1 MAHRLHKGM
10 LIIASVFLLMLLGG
24 FFALTMPN
32 AGLEL
37 FGSLTPDIVRVAS
50 DPNADIKPQQ
60 PLAQPP
66 HPIKAIYLTAWSAG
80 SEETV
85 GRAIDLID
93 ATELNA
99 VMIDIKDYTG
109 KVSYES
115 KAPSVIAYQAIEKKI
130 PKINAMI
137 KRFHDK
143 GIYVIGRIA
152 VFQDPHLAQVRPEF
166 ALKSVKT
173 GQVWTDRKGLA
184 WVDVAV
190 PAVWDYNIEIAQDAL
205 SRGFDEVNF
214 DYIRFPTDGDLS
226 DITFAFFNPAV
237 EAKHVA
243 LQRFF
248 KHLRDELPA
257 AKISVDIFG
266 ETAVTTQLLG
276 IGQRLED
283 PFAYVDAVAP
293 MIYPSH
299 YANGFLGFPN
309 PAEHP
314 YEVIRYSMDKAFAR
328 IKKHKQEL
336 LATSSTT
343 ISAFAELRPWL
354 QDFDLGATYDAE
366 KVRAQIRAVEDSAR
380 AAFGC
385 DQPVATST
393 APRPCPEA
401 QIGWM
406 LWSAENSYT
415 RSALRPQ
422 E

>member
-1 MAHRLHKGM
+1 MAHRFHKGM
-10 LIIASVFLLMLLGG
+10 LVVAGVFLLMLVGG
-24 FFALTMPN
+24 FFVLTLPQT
-32 AGLEL
+32 GLEL
-37 FGSLTPDIVRVAS
+37 FGSLSPVIEKIAN

-60 PLAQPP
+60 PLAKPP
-66 HPIKAIYLTAWSAG
+66 HPIKAIYLTSWSAG
-80 SEETV
+80 SDDTV

-99 VMIDIKDYTG
+99 VMVDIKDYTG
-109 KVSYES
+109 KVSYAS
-115 KAPSVIAYQAIEKKI
+115 HASSVIAYQAFEKRI

-152 VFQDPHLAQVRPEF
+152 VFQDPHFASLRPEF
-166 ALKSVKT
+166 ALKSIKT
-173 GQVWTDRKGLA
+173 GAPWADHKGITWLDA
-184 WVDVAV
+184 AA
-190 PAVWDYNIEIAQDAL
+190 PAVWDYNIEIAYDAL

-214 DYIRFPTDGDLS
+214 DYIRFPTDGDLG
-226 DITFAFFNPAV
+226 DIAFAFYNPAV
-237 EAKHVA
+237 EPKHAV

-283 PFAYVDAVAP
+283 PFAYVDAVSP

-309 PAEHP
+309 PAERP

-328 IKKHKQEL
+328 IKKHRQEL
-336 LATSSTT
+336 LITTSSTLP
-343 ISAFAELRPWL
+343 AFAELRPWL

-385 DQPVATST
+385 AEPVAPATT
-393 APRPCPEA
+393 TPACPEA
-401 QIGWM
+401 EIGWM

-415 RSALRPQ
+415 RGALRKQ
-422 E
+422 